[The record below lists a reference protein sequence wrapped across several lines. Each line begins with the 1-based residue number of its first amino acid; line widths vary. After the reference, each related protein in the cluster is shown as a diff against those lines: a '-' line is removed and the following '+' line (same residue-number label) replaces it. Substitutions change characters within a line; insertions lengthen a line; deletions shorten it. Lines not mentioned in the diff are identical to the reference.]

1 MDTSIARRLDGK
13 LIQAAQGI
21 DRSLPFFCPGCKQE
35 VYAATE
41 GKIQRPHFRHKSL
54 DGSKG
59 CTEPESYIHW
69 ITKELFA
76 DHFQNIESFL
86 IDIPYHLTC
95 NATGSCRKK
104 EVHSFEGV

>member
-13 LIQAAQGI
+13 LIQAAKDI
-21 DRSLPFFCPGCKQE
+21 DKSLPFFCPGCKQE

-59 CTEPESYIHW
+59 CTEPESYIH
-69 ITKELFA
+69 
-76 DHFQNIESFL
+76 
-86 IDIPYHLTC
+86 
-95 NATGSCRKK
+95 
-104 EVHSFEGV
+104 